1 MSNER
6 AALISAVIVGCI
18 IGAFNSARAKKE
30 KDRFI
35 NAINDENLREAFECE
50 FREMTNKQFQKD
62 MNDIEARINA
72 MLEDILKSEQERKDA
87 LEKTRKEWNDANK
100 LNKEEL

>member
-30 KDRFI
+30 KDT
-35 NAINDENLREAFECE
+35 FECE
-50 FREMTNKQFQKD
+50 FRGMTNKQFQKD
-62 MNDIEARINA
+62 MNDIKARINV